1 MSLEITAVPEAPRKP
16 RPYERRALVC
26 KGTSSKRKDDCKQ
39 PVWSKRPESRLC
51 WYHST
56 HQSGTASTGRG
67 SRPGQLGRAARP
79 SRARVRVG
87 LNNQP
92 CNIPQSS
99 SNTQDQTNEQQAD
112 ISCALPATAPP
123 NPLQF
128 PGLNLVSQWNAAQ
141 NSGNIQSQTN
151 RQQPNISYAPPAT
164 APPPNPLQFPGL
176 NLVSQWNM
184 GQSSSNIQGQTNQ
197 QQAGIPRGLP
207 AIAPPNPC
215 RLSEFHFDEGRL
227 WDMPKSSGNAEDKK
241 RKHPATPR
249 ASSAGVSA
257 ATINN
262 TTAILA
268 AIAFTL
274 KYEATPLHTGRM
286 RKNTGGGDGD
296 GDGDSDNS
304 GNDND
309 SNSPAAMALIRKKH
323 KAEEAAAAAAV
334 ALVDPGTIFQVNTA
348 ASGPRAAA
356 ASSSATAPPKL
367 GPAFQAPSP
376 LALPPFQAGR
386 GEGEDRQEQEHNDL
400 GYDFWR
406 RGGDI
411 FEDGVDDNPEG
422 GDGDNLEGGVGDS
435 HGDNAGN
442 PSSSIQASHGDNS
455 TSSGS
460 SVQASHGDIFD
471 GSSYSLDSIDIENL
485 NIDSIDIDSIDIDTL
500 DTLDTLDNLGV
511 EWGGGR
517 ARDELNEISLRLG
530 LSPLPSHPA
539 SPLPEHY

>member
-51 WYHST
+51 WYHNT

-79 SRARVRVG
+79 SRARVRV
-87 LNNQP
+87 
-92 CNIPQSS
+92 
-99 SNTQDQTNEQQAD
+99 
-112 ISCALPATAPP
+112 ATAPP

-141 NSGNIQSQTN
+141 NSG
-151 RQQPNISYAPPAT
+151 
-164 APPPNPLQFPGL
+164 
-176 NLVSQWNM
+176 
-184 GQSSSNIQGQTNQ
+184 NIQGQTNQ

-227 WDMPKSSGNAEDKK
+227 WDMPESSGNAEDKK

-274 KYEATPLHTGRM
+274 KYEATPLHTGRK

-296 GDGDSDNS
+296 GDGDSDDS

-323 KAEEAAAAAAV
+323 KAEEAAAAAAAAV

-411 FEDGVDDNPEG
+411 FEDGVDDNHKGGDGDNPE

-455 TSSGS
+455 GSFGSSS

-471 GSSYSLDSIDIENL
+471 GSSYSLDSIDI
-485 NIDSIDIDSIDIDTL
+485 

-530 LSPLPSHPA
+530 LSPLPSRPA